1 MPGCST
7 TEVPPEIVEAWA
19 IRSAVPETRRRFD
32 AEFRQGAVRIVRE
45 RRKPIARVA
54 RDLGCVS
61 RPWVTG

>member
-32 AEFRQGAVRIVRE
+32 AEFRQEAVRIVRE
-45 RRKPIARVA
+45 TRKPIAGWLVI
-54 RDLGCVS
+54 LGCVS